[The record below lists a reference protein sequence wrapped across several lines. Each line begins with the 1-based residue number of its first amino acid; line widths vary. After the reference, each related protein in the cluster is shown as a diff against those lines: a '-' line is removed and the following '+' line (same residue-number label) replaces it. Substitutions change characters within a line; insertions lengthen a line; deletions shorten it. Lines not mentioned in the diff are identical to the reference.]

1 MKELAHTWLG
11 RYDRAVDLIRHGDG
25 AVTLAIRLILA
36 PVLIGAGWEK
46 ITGQNWLSQ
55 EMLPFPFSVIPVEVS
70 WFLVSWTEFLG
81 GICLL
86 VGLATR
92 LWCIPLAIAM
102 LVAALSVH
110 WDNGWPAIAPSNP
123 PAACIPDTQA
133 HQQSNVFERYIR
145 CQNVNARTIEASKRL
160 ARAKAILREH
170 GNYRYL
176 NGSGSIV
183 KLNSGIEFAMIYF
196 SMLLALLIIG
206 PGRYLS
212 VDYYLRRLTE
222 SPR

>member
-92 LWCIPLAIAM
+92 LWSIPLAIAM

-123 PAACIPDTQA
+123 PAACIHDTQA

>member
-92 LWCIPLAIAM
+92 LWSIPLAIAM